1 LRLADVGI
9 AMGSGT
15 DVAIESGDVV
25 IYKTD
30 IGTIVKTVKIAKAT
44 AKKISQNLFWAFFYN
59 LLALPLAM
67 MGAIHPVIA
76 EIAMA
81 FSSVNVVTNSLRLNR
96 IKL

>member
-1 LRLADVGI
+1 MVGDGINDAPALRLADVGI

-44 AKKISQNLFWAFFYN
+44 AKKISQICSGRSFTIS
-59 LLALPLAM
+59 LLCPWQ
-67 MGAIHPVIA
+67 
-76 EIAMA
+76 
-81 FSSVNVVTNSLRLNR
+81 
-96 IKL
+96 